1 MAWDRSRTAR
11 ALRAVRKRVT
21 GAGDGSAL
29 IGFARSLANRGEALV
44 RNSYCYR
51 WLTAEPDPEVIVID
65 LRETRTVGPL
75 IRLLERAIGPVKRA
89 LTGSRLASVTA
100 AVGATFSRSR
110 AGRLLAALLEPPE
123 PPERENDKKSE

>member
-21 GAGDGSAL
+21 GASDGSAL

-51 WLTAEPDPEVIVID
+51 WLTAEPDPEIIVID
-65 LRETRTVGPL
+65 LRETRTVGPF
-75 IRLLERAIGPVKRA
+75 IRLLERAIGPVERA
-89 LTGSRLASVTA
+89 WTGSRLASVTTA
-100 AVGATFSRSR
+100 AETTLASSRT
-110 AGRLLAALLEPPE
+110 GQLLATLLEPPE
-123 PPERENDKKSE
+123 PPEDDEKIE